1 MSLCERTKD
10 KDLKSQQCLYASFF
24 GNFPLL
30 DCAWPAL
37 MANLYNRPNIPCFF
51 GPFHSIHSF
60 QLIQLTYFTDLQVL
74 SISNMGNEA
83 NKTAAAAN
91 DLNPNGFITERE
103 VDGERRSV
111 RRYNDG
117 RVSGR
122 GGSIEGTRQGSRK
135 NSTGISGRARPPT
148 SHPRDLDCRST
159 PAASGPSDVADI
171 TAAMAK
177 LTVDHPTSPKV
188 KKLSKKLNLDADP
201 GIETVTLQKVTPSPT
216 PSVASSTC
224 SAGSKSSV
232 NARIAEIE
240 DRVRKHIKSR
250 LQTIKEEDEE

>member
-1 MSLCERTKD
+1 MLLSLATSLVRV
-10 KDLKSQQCLYASFF
+10 
-24 GNFPLL
+24 
-30 DCAWPAL
+30 AWPAL
-37 MANLYNRPNIPCFF
+37 MAKLYICPNIPCFF

-83 NKTAAAAN
+83 NKAAGAAN
-91 DLNPNGFITERE
+91 DLNPNGFTTDRE
-103 VDGERRSV
+103 VDGERRSI
-111 RRYNDG
+111 RHYNDG

-122 GGSIEGTRQGSRK
+122 GRSIEDSRQVSRK
-135 NSTGISGRARPPT
+135 NSTGTGGRARPPT
-148 SHPRDLDCRST
+148 SHPRDLGDRST

-188 KKLSKKLNLDADP
+188 KRLSKKLNLDADP
-201 GIETVTLQKVTPSPT
+201 GIETVTLRKVNLSPT
-216 PSVASSTC
+216 PSVISSTC
-224 SAGSKSSV
+224 SKGTNSSV

-250 LQTIKEEDEE
+250 LQSIQEEDEE